1 MCVCVCMRAF
11 LRTSIYVYVCVCV
24 RVCLHVRTT
33 LTRGHLVVVRSGP
46 VSEHVLHLEE
56 LVMAVA
62 PNDGEAK
69 PLGALPQICPQ
80 NGALEMGW
88 VPYETPHTHNRLI

>member
-1 MCVCVCMRAF
+1 M
-11 LRTSIYVYVCVCV
+11 
-24 RVCLHVRTT
+24 CLHARTT
-33 LTRGHLVVVRSGP
+33 LTRGHLVVVRGGP

>member
-1 MCVCVCMRAF
+1 MWLSTAQRSSVLLTGGNLFIVGGRAVAED
-11 LRTSIYVYVCVCV
+11 I
-24 RVCLHVRTT
+24 
-33 LTRGHLVVVRSGP
+33 
-46 VSEHVLHLEE
+46 LHLQE
-56 LVMAVA
+56 LIMAVA
-62 PNDGEAK
+62 PDDGEAK